1 MKLYN
6 KIKKVNENKCDKEI
20 YIFLK
25 DTLKNLKIE
34 ITSKYKSSD
43 IFELMNKGALE
54 GWCFQ
59 TSESAIIFFNDDDY
73 IQRGYLKSDDNL
85 DYYHSWIV
93 FNYENKKYI
102 FDPCLQIICEY
113 EIYHEIFNTKV
124 LANIKAKKVKE
135 YIINYINNYSKK
147 EETKIIKFLRKNI
160 SEETKERLDKE
171 IILYGKEDINAPIY
185 RNSCGYIL
193 NEENGKIL
201 SLNVHY
207 YINA

>member
-20 YIFLK
+20 YIYLK

-34 ITSKYKSSD
+34 ITSKHKSSD
-43 IFELMNKGALE
+43 IFEFMNKGALE

-59 TSESAIIFFNDDDY
+59 TSESAIIFFKDDDY

-93 FNYENKKYI
+93 FNFENKKYI
-102 FDPCLQIICEY
+102 FDPCLQIISEY

-193 NEENGKIL
+193 NEKNGKIL